1 MTGVIKNNN
10 EWSLWKIYKAL
21 HHTNPTKATLRV
33 FEETINEYYY
43 WDKKYIAKKHY

>member
-1 MTGVIKNNN
+1 MYGVLKNNN

-21 HHTNPTKATLRV
+21 HHTSPTKATLRV

-43 WDKKYIAKKHY
+43 WGKKYIAKSHY